1 MLIASRSE
9 GGQLLQADT
18 IFFCWYWQLISIF
31 LLKTSS
37 SASSSG
43 SKLFDR
49 FVGMG
54 FAEKMVAK
62 AIKENGKGF
71 WLALSTIQIYH

>member
-1 MLIASRSE
+1 
-9 GGQLLQADT
+9 
-18 IFFCWYWQLISIF
+18 
-31 LLKTSS
+31 LKTSS

-71 WLALSTIQIYH
+71 